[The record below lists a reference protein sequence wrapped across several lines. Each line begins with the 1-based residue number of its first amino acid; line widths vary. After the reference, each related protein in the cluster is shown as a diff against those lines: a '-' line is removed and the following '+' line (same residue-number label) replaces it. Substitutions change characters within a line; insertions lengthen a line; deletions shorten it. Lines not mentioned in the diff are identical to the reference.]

1 MLGVVA
7 AVLAAVVCK
16 RIQLKLPTMLGPELA
31 DFSRSSRKRPSGE
44 STKSLVATVQSAVYE
59 NGLSLATMQVK
70 NNRMAVLI

>member
-31 DFSRSSRKRPSGE
+31 DFGKSSCKRPPGESKKKSSRN
-44 STKSLVATVQSAVYE
+44 STVYRLREWALVSYHAREKQ
-59 NGLSLATMQVK
+59 
-70 NNRMAVLI
+70 

>member
-31 DFSRSSRKRPSGE
+31 DFSRSSRKRPPGE
-44 STKSLVATVQSAVYE
+44 SKKKSSRNSTVCRLREWALVSYHAREKQ
-59 NGLSLATMQVK
+59 
-70 NNRMAVLI
+70 

>member
-31 DFSRSSRKRPSGE
+31 DFSRSSLKRPSGE
-44 STKSLVATVQSAVYE
+44 STKSLVVTVQSAVYE
-59 NGLSLATMQVK
+59 NGLS
-70 NNRMAVLI
+70 